1 MKRVLITDD
10 AAFMRMA
17 LKTMLV
23 KNGFE
28 IAGEA
33 ENGEIGV
40 NKYKILKPDIVTLD
54 ITMPVMDGL
63 EALKQIMA
71 FDKSAKVLM
80 ISALGQETI
89 VRQAVIAGA
98 IGFVIKPFNEETIVK
113 AFKNFK

>member
-40 NKYKILKPDIVTLD
+40 NKYKILNPDIVTLD

-63 EALKQIMA
+63 EALKQIRS
-71 FDKSAKVLM
+71 FDKNAKVMM

-113 AFKNFK
+113 AFKNLK